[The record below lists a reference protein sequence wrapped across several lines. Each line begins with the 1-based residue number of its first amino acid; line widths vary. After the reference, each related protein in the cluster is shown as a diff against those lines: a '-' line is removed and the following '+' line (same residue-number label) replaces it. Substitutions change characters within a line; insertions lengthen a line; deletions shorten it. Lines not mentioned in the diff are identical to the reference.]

1 MYKLLN
7 RIAFIITF
15 CLWFIIWLL
24 FVSIDSGNISWEE
37 LFASAFI
44 WFFIWLVLKKIF
56 LWKSFIEERLKY
68 FAETLNKIPLSW
80 VLSPW
85 QEKEATKVKRN
96 EHLEEKNIE
105 NDSNLVFTEEK
116 QSKTLLS
123 KKDDFNEE
131 KIEKIS
137 KKVDEE
143 PSKFALAVKTFFS
156 ENLLAKLGWI
166 LVFLGVLFLLSLVYS
181 AIWPIWKLIIWFWIW
196 FSIYLAGVLLDKKD
210 YKNEWGILLGIW
222 ILINFLVILSWRYLI
237 WDGGSDNLLWEWITF
252 VFLILNTLF
261 AVATSLVYKSRTLLL
276 FSFIFAFINPILVW
290 GTSDTPYTL
299 VWYSLII
306 SFWGLF
312 LSLKQKDIVLA
323 IWVFILANIL
333 FLIAPFNSDLQ
344 WIIKL
349 FSSAIIS
356 ISTIFVIYGI
366 DKNQLGKLFFWSY
379 FFLILLLG
387 NWELYIWETTSF
399 ISYMIT
405 ILLYFGIWIY
415 YFLRTSINSL
425 IYLLIS
431 PILILLWLGLSWDAI
446 NISLSLIIIV
456 FVYLIWFNFIQSKLP
471 NFLRYV
477 FFIVLWIYIFCSN
490 TLLVLDSVSLDF
502 PSFISVLI
510 VSFVFIFT
518 SYYLST
524 KKDLEFLFTIW
535 TIWWIFMLVPII
547 QEKFLWSSSSVGVLN
562 SSPENI
568 IQHHLSIVAV
578 ILFAISKWILP
589 FINKNF
595 FGENSNVK
603 NLVIWTITGL
613 LFLWYELFV
622 YWNNYFPGISL
633 WFAFALLAIFYF
645 ILAFIIINKIW
656 IDKVKEKQN
665 IKNVV
670 FLYIW
675 ASISLFTFAIA
686 LIFSKSPSIISAV
699 WLFEATILFFFYN
712 RIKEMKIFI
721 FWIIIFLIWLS
732 KFSLLI
738 PTVVQKEFILLIP
751 ITLIFIS
758 FVLNIKF
765 LNFVKSWGIRVSHD
779 LLNILW
785 IWILW
790 ILLLEIIPSTWLGWS
805 TFWIALFLGIMSFI
819 YSYYNSTILKVF
831 YIIWITWFLILQ
843 IWEIDSIFWRLDNE
857 NLWYLRT
864 LQYISTIIM
873 CFVVFIWN
881 KINSE
886 KHLNIFLNLIFSIY
900 LLIISSIYV
909 YDIFDTTFAITIYW
923 WITASI
929 LLFNGIAKDK
939 IKLRTI
945 WLYLILLTSWKIFL
959 FDIWFGIDDA
969 ISRVVALILIWTLFI
984 IISTR
989 YTKKYWNNIAGEFNM
1004 RNLFGG

>member
-24 FVSIDSGNISWEE
+24 FVSLDSGNISWEE
-37 LFASAFI
+37 LFASLFI
-44 WFFIWLVLKKIF
+44 WFFIWLVFKKIF
-56 LWKSFIEERLKY
+56 LSGAFIEERLEY
-68 FAETLNKIPLSW
+68 FVETLGKTLTNKPLS
-80 VLSPW
+80 
-85 QEKEATKVKRN
+85 KEAAKINRKEEKIR
-96 EHLEEKNIE
+96 EKNIE
-105 NDSNLVFTEEK
+105 DDFLNPYFIPVEEK
-116 QSKTLLS
+116 QSKPLLS
-123 KKDDFNEE
+123 KKDDFKKEKVE
-131 KIEKIS
+131 KIR
-137 KKVDEE
+137 KKVEEE
-143 PSKFALAVKTFFS
+143 PSKFALAVKAFFS

-166 LVFLGVLFLLSLVYS
+166 LVFLGVLFLLSLVYTK
-181 AIWPIWKLIIWFWIW
+181 IWAIWKLMIWFAIW
-196 FSIYLAGVLLDKKD
+196 FGIYIAWVLLDKKD
-210 YKNEWGILLGIW
+210 YKNEGRILLGVW

-261 AVATSLVYKSRTLLL
+261 AVVTSLVYKSRTLLL

-290 GTSDTPYTL
+290 LNIDNLYTTI
-299 VWYSLII
+299 WYGLIV
-306 SFWGLF
+306 SFWWLF
-312 LSLKQKDIVLA
+312 LSFKQKDFILA
-323 IWVFILANIL
+323 VWVFILANIL
-333 FLIAPFNSDLQ
+333 FLIVPFNLDLH

-349 FSSAIIS
+349 FSSTIVS
-356 ISTIFVIYGI
+356 ISTIFIVYKI
-366 DKNQLGKLFFWSY
+366 DKNQLGQLFFWSY

-387 NWELYIWETTSF
+387 NWEWYLWETVSF
-399 ISYMIT
+399 ISYMTT

-431 PILILLWLGLSWDAI
+431 PILILLWLGISWDII

-490 TLLVLDSVSLDF
+490 TLLVLDSVNLDLY
-502 PSFISVLI
+502 SFISVLV
-510 VSFVFIFT
+510 VSFVFILT
-518 SYYLST
+518 SYYLSS

-535 TIWWIFMLVPII
+535 TIWWIFMLAPVL
-547 QEKFLWSSSSVGVLN
+547 QEKLILSPTDFN
-562 SSPENI
+562 SAPANI
-568 IQHHLSIVAV
+568 IQFYLSIVAV

-589 FINKNF
+589 FINNNF
-595 FGENSNVK
+595 FGERSDVK
-603 NLVIWTITGL
+603 NLVVWTITGL

-622 YWNNYFPGISL
+622 YWNNFFPWISL

-645 ILAFIIINKIW
+645 ILAFIIVNKIW
-656 IDKVKEKQN
+656 IDKVKEKQET
-665 IKNVV
+665 KNVV

-721 FWIIIFLIWLS
+721 FWIIIFMIWLS

-751 ITLIFIS
+751 LTLIFIS

-765 LNFVKSWGIRVSHD
+765 LDFVKSWGVRVSHD

-785 IWILW
+785 MWILW

-805 TFWIALFLGIMSFI
+805 TFWIALFLGTMSFV
-819 YSYYNSTILKVF
+819 YSYYNSVILKVF
-831 YIIWITWFLILQ
+831 YIVWITWFLILQ

-857 NLWYLRT
+857 NLWYLRA

-873 CFVVFIWN
+873 CFIVFIWN
-881 KINSE
+881 KINTE
-886 KHLNIFLNLIFSIY
+886 KYLNISVNIVFSIY

-909 YDIFDTTFAITIYW
+909 YDIFDTTFAVTIYW

-969 ISRVVALILIWTLFI
+969 ISRVVALILIWILFI

-1004 RNLFGG
+1004 RNLFGE